1 MTDMPIFDSDT
12 GVIGRFRSGPSQ
24 RSKVLLIC
32 DNRDELNWGCR
43 ATSIAL
49 HGILSEHFEVDGRV
63 GRRDVLRKE
72 SRHPAIARLSARG
85 GNPIVRA
92 AIGALVQRSD
102 YISGDI
108 EKSAENILANR
119 HASPFFRALLDRFEA
134 ADRVVVNG
142 EGSMV
147 FKPTERRD
155 VRFQLTML
163 ELARKLGKPG
173 YYVNAMIS
181 DFPGAPRNEG
191 TWETCRKHLSRCA
204 GVQVRDHHS
213 YALLEEMKLE
223 TRIAVAPD
231 ALFSAADSGQFPR
244 VHPGKVPA
252 ALLAPFPEE
261 PTRLSWTFDAPYVC
275 VGGSSYFRSQGRTG
289 EGRAFYTDL
298 ATRIRKSGYRCI
310 FVATCTG
317 DRFLE
322 PIAEECGCDFIP
334 VETGIFAASAILAN
348 AAAFVS
354 GRYHPSILAS
364 VGGTPCVFLESNSH
378 KMASLRL
385 WLGEEGEE
393 ISYRAEDALRT
404 IEVQLAD
411 IFARGAGLRRNIR
424 LKARTLSRM
433 ARQIPTVVDSSVGR
447 RTSIPAA
454 A

>member
-1 MTDMPIFDSDT
+1 MTDMPIFHSDSD
-12 GVIGRFRSGPSQ
+12 VIGRIRSGPSQ

-49 HGILSEHFEVDGRV
+49 HGLLAEHFDVNGRL
-63 GRRDVLRKE
+63 GRHDVLRKE
-72 SRHPAIARLSARG
+72 SRLSPIARLSARG

-92 AIGALVQRSD
+92 AVGALVQRSD

-108 EKSAENILANR
+108 ERSAENILANR
-119 HASPFFRALLDRFEA
+119 RASPFFNTLLDRFEA
-134 ADRVVVNG
+134 ADQIVVNG

-163 ELARKLGKPG
+163 ELARRLGKPA

-181 DFPGAPRNEG
+181 DFPGSPRNQG

-204 GVQVRDHHS
+204 GVQVRDRHS
-213 YALLEEMKLE
+213 YALLEEMDLD

-231 ALFSAADSGQFPR
+231 ALFSAVDSGQFPR
-244 VHPGKVPA
+244 THPGKIPA

-261 PTRLSWTFDAPYVC
+261 PTRLSWSFNEPYVC
-275 VGGSSYFRSQGRTG
+275 VGGSSYFRSRGRTE
-289 EGRAFYTDL
+289 EGREFYTEL
-298 ATRIRKSGYRCI
+298 VRRIRKQGYRCI

-317 DRFLE
+317 DRFLQ
-322 PIAEECGCDFIP
+322 PIAQETGCDFIP
-334 VETGIFAASAILAN
+334 VETGIFAAGAILAN

-354 GRYHPSILAS
+354 GRYHPSILAA
-364 VGGTPCVFLESNSH
+364 VGVTPCVFLESNSH

-385 WLGEEGEE
+385 WLEDEAEE
-393 ISYRAEDALRT
+393 ISYRAHDAIGA
-404 IEVQLAD
+404 IERQLQD
-411 IFARGAGLRRNIR
+411 IFAQGTGLRRNIR

-433 ARQIPTVVDSSVGR
+433 ARQIPAVMDGTVGR
-447 RTSIPAA
+447 RTSIQAA